1 MSKIAYLII
10 VIVIAL
16 FVYQKLP
23 KKTSKNIDQKI
34 ADKNF
39 SLEIA
44 DNSFLQ
50 AKGLSK
56 RDSLCE
62 KCGMLFVFSGDAPRS
77 FWMKDTLIPLDII
90 FITSQGQVTDIY
102 TASPEPGKSTFQLT
116 IYQST
121 APAKYVIE
129 LNAGTAQKL
138 NLLVGDT
145 IDITIW

>member
-10 VIVIAL
+10 VIVIAI
-16 FVYQKLP
+16 FVYQKYP
-23 KKTSKNIDQKI
+23 RKTLKTIHQKI
-34 ADKNF
+34 GDQSF

-44 DNSFLQ
+44 NNPILQ
-50 AKGLSK
+50 AKGLSG
-56 RDSLCE
+56 RSSLCE
-62 KCGMLFVFSGDAPRS
+62 KCGMLFIFKGDAPRS

-90 FITSQGQVTDIY
+90 FITSLGQITDIY
-102 TASPEPGKSTFQLT
+102 TATPEPEKSSFQLT

-121 APAKYVIE
+121 APTQYVIE

-145 IDITIW
+145 INITI

>member
-10 VIVIAL
+10 IIVVAVFI
-16 FVYQKLP
+16 YQKFP
-23 KKTSKNIDQKI
+23 RKISKSINQKI
-34 ADKNF
+34 GDQNF

-56 RDSLCE
+56 RSTLCE
-62 KCGMLFVFSGDAPRS
+62 KCGMLFIFRGDAPRS

-90 FITSQGQVTDIY
+90 FITSLGQITDIF
-102 TASPEPGKSTFQLT
+102 TANPEPGISSFQLT
-116 IYQST
+116 IYQSSRPT
-121 APAKYVIE
+121 QYVIE

-138 NLLVGDT
+138 NLKVGDT
-145 IDITIW
+145 INITI

>member
-10 VIVIAL
+10 IIVVLVFI
-16 FVYQKLP
+16 YQKFP
-23 KKTSKNIDQKI
+23 RNTSKTIDQKI
-34 ADKNF
+34 GNQNF

-56 RDSLCE
+56 RSSLCE
-62 KCGMLFVFSGDAPRS
+62 KCGMLFVFPLDAPRS

-90 FITSQGQVTDIY
+90 FITSQGQITDIY
-102 TASPEPGKSTFQLT
+102 TATPEPDKSTFQLT

-121 APAKYVIE
+121 APAQYVIE
-129 LNAGTAQKL
+129 LNAGTAAKL
-138 NLLVGDT
+138 NLQTGDHL
-145 IDITIW
+145 DLQL